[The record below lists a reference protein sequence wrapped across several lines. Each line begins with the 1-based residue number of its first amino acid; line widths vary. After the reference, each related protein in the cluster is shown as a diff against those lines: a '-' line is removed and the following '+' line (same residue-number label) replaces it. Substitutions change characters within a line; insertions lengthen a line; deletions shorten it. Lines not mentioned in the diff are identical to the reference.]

1 MFWCAVGEYRGPR
14 ILNMFMRYVG
24 SKIAQRQEETAYR
37 IYITDA
43 LLVIGENT
51 KRFAGGSSM
60 KVRYADILYPK
71 PEETR
76 TAEEIKQHFISKLGG
91 EQS

>member
-1 MFWCAVGEYRGPR
+1 MFWCAVGEYRGPKN
-14 ILNMFMRYVG
+14 LNVFMRYVV
-24 SKIAQRQEETAYR
+24 SKIASRREELTYR

-43 LLVIGENT
+43 LQVIGENT
-51 KRFAGGSSM
+51 ASFTRGRSIKT
-60 KVRYADILYPK
+60 RYADILFPA

-91 EQS
+91 EQP

>member
-14 ILNMFMRYVG
+14 SLNAFMRYVV
-24 SKIAQRQEETAYR
+24 SKIVQRREEVAYR

-43 LLVIGENT
+43 LLVIGQNT
-51 KRFAGGSSM
+51 QRFAGGSTM
-60 KVRYADILYPK
+60 KMRYKDILFPA

-76 TAEEIKQHFISKLGG
+76 TAEEIKQHIISKLGG
-91 EQS
+91 ESK